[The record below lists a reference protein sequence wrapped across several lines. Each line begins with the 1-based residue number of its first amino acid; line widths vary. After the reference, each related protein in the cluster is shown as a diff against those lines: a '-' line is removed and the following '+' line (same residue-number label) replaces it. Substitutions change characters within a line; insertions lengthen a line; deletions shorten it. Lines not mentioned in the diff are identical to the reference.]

1 VRRGVYRGDRADQQ
15 DLDLGEGA
23 AVGLGTLN
31 PTARV
36 LLALI
41 AGLALGVAAA
51 ATGSRPLLAIA
62 TGVEPVGTLWTNA
75 VRMTVIPLVVA
86 LIVTG
91 VAATADP
98 RRLGRLGVRALPLFV
113 GLLLASGM
121 FALLIAPLSLDR
133 LDIQPEVAAGLRA
146 STAASDAANDARR
159 MPSLVQRIVEVVPAN
174 PIKAAADGA
183 LLPLV
188 VFTLV
193 FAFALTRLDVARRH
207 PVVQLFQAVA
217 DAMLVVVRWV
227 LVLAPV
233 GIFALAS
240 GLGARL
246 GTSAAGALLHYVA
259 TLSGVL
265 LAFLLLLY
273 PLTRLFGGVSLRRFA
288 AAAAPAQA
296 VALSTRSSLAALPVM
311 ITSARERLGA
321 SPAITGFVLPLAV
334 SVFRLNVPIAW
345 IVGALFL
352 SRLYGVPLGSA
363 ELAGLIITATLIS
376 FSVPGIPSSSLFLI
390 APVLV
395 ELGLPAEGVGILI
408 AVDAVPDMF
417 KTGLNVTSHL
427 TAAVVL
433 NRGDEAAA

>member
-1 VRRGVYRGDRADQQ
+1 M
-15 DLDLGEGA
+15 
-23 AVGLGTLN
+23 N

-41 AGLALGVAAA
+41 VGLALGVVAA

-62 TGVEPVGTLWTNA
+62 IGVEPVGTLWTNA

-91 VAATADP
+91 VAATADS
-98 RRLGRLGVRALPLFV
+98 RRLGRLGARALPLFV
-113 GLLLASGM
+113 GLLLASGA
-121 FALLIAPLSLDR
+121 FALLVAPLSLDR
-133 LDIQPEVAAGLRA
+133 LHIAPEVAADLRA
-146 STAASDAANDARR
+146 SAAASDAANDSRR
-159 MPSLVQRIVEVVPAN
+159 IPSLVQRIVEVVPAN

-193 FAFALTRLDVARRH
+193 FAFALTRLDAARRD

-217 DAMLVVVRWV
+217 DAMLVLVRWV
-227 LVLAPV
+227 LALAPV

-240 GLGARL
+240 GLGARM
-246 GTSAAGALLHYVA
+246 GTAAAGALLHYVA

-273 PLTRLFGGVSLRRFA
+273 PLTRLLGGVSLRRFA

-296 VALSTRSSLAALPVM
+296 VAFSTRSSLAALPVM
-311 ITSARERLGA
+311 ITGARERLGA
-321 SPAITGFVLPLAV
+321 TPAITGFVLPLAV

-345 IVGALFL
+345 IVGVLFL
-352 SRLYGVPLGSA
+352 SRLYGVPLGGA
-363 ELAGLIITATLIS
+363 ELAGLVVTATLIS
-376 FSVPGIPSSSLFLI
+376 FSVPGVPSASLFLI

-417 KTGLNVTSHL
+417 KTSLNVTSHL
-427 TAAVVL
+427 AAAAVL

>member
-1 VRRGVYRGDRADQQ
+1 
-15 DLDLGEGA
+15 
-23 AVGLGTLN
+23 LN

-41 AGLALGVAAA
+41 AGLVLGVAAA
-51 ATGSRPLLAIA
+51 STGSGSLLAIA

-98 RRLGRLGVRALPLFV
+98 RRLGWLGARALPLFL
-113 GLLLASGM
+113 GLLLASGV
-121 FALLIAPLSLDR
+121 FALLVAPLSLDR
-133 LDIQPEVAAGLRA
+133 LHIPPEVAADLRA
-146 STAASDAANDARR
+146 SAATSDAAADARR

-193 FAFALTRLDVARRH
+193 FAFALTRLDVARRD

-217 DAMLVVVRWV
+217 DAMLVVVGWV
-227 LVLAPV
+227 LALAPI

-240 GLGARL
+240 GLGARM
-246 GTSAAGALLHYVA
+246 GTAAAGALLHYVA

-273 PLTRLFGGVSLRRFA
+273 PLTRLLGGVPLRSFA

-296 VALSTRSSLAALPVM
+296 VAFSTRSSLAALPVM

-345 IVGALFL
+345 VVGALFL
-352 SRLYGVPLGSA
+352 SRLYGVPLGGA
-363 ELAGLIITATLIS
+363 ELAGLVVTSTLIS

-390 APVLV
+390 APVIV

-427 TAAVVL
+427 AAAAVL
-433 NRGDEAAA
+433 NRGKEAAA